1 MLVSTEDIEWARY
14 IFVMEQSHKKKLLQ
28 KFKPLIRGQRISCL
42 GIPDNYEYMDKD
54 LIRILETKVPQ
65 FIE

>member
-1 MLVSTEDIEWARY
+1 MFVSTEDIEWARY

-28 KFKPLIRGQRISCL
+28 KFKPSIKNQSIICL

-54 LIRILETKVPQ
+54 LIRILENKVPQ
-65 FIE
+65 FID